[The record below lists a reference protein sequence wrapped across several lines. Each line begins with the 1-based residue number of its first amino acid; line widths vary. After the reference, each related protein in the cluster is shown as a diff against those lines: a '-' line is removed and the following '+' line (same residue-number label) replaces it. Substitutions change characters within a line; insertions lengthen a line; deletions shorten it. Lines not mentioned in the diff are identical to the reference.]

1 MDSIERSSPAISR
14 FGLCV
19 LILAAITLIRLA
31 GLRYSVVDLY
41 VDESQYWAWS
51 RELAFGYFSKPPLL
65 AWIIAGVTQV
75 CGDGEAC
82 VRAASPILYF
92 GTSLIAYAIA
102 AELYDERTALWT
114 ALTVALA
121 PAVGF
126 SARIVSTDVPL
137 LFFWALALF
146 TYVKLLRGG
155 TWGWALTLGAA
166 LGLGLLA
173 KYAMIYFVAG
183 VALAAALD
191 PEARALLRRR
201 ELWLALAIAAIVVA
215 PNIVWNMTNELV
227 TFKHTRGHVQAT
239 QLGFQPL
246 KGLEFFAAQFGVIG
260 PIVFGGLLV
269 LIARFAKPELRQP
282 DRWMIL
288 FAIPPLALIAGLALV
303 HGAYANWAAAAFVSA
318 AVAVTAVL
326 VRQQKWRW
334 LYANLAIGIVVQAL
348 LLAGDAA
355 ADRLSMAPLGLKDDP
370 YRRTMGWRSLADGA
384 RKFVTETDARTI
396 VGDGRDVVAALNYY
410 LRDLKPRVLTW
421 PSAGAPGNYF
431 EQRYALAGTESEP
444 LLVITPCPSARPL
457 EQYYRTATF
466 RRYFAFT
473 LSGSRGAAGP
483 RDGCR

>member
-1 MDSIERSSPAISR
+1 
-14 FGLCV
+14 
-19 LILAAITLIRLA
+19 
-31 GLRYSVVDLY
+31 
-41 VDESQYWAWS
+41 
-51 RELAFGYFSKPPLL
+51 
-65 AWIIAGVTQV
+65 
-75 CGDGEAC
+75 
-82 VRAASPILYF
+82 
-92 GTSLIAYAIA
+92 
-102 AELYDERTALWT
+102 
-114 ALTVALA
+114 
-121 PAVGF
+121 
-126 SARIVSTDVPL
+126 
-137 LFFWALALF
+137 
-146 TYVKLLRGG
+146 
-155 TWGWALTLGAA
+155 
-166 LGLGLLA
+166 
-173 KYAMIYFVAG
+173 
-183 VALAAALD
+183 
-191 PEARALLRRR
+191 LLRRR
-201 ELWLALAIAAIVVA
+201 ELWLALAIAAIVIA
-215 PNIVWNMTNELV
+215 PNIVWNVTNELV

-370 YRRTMGWRSLADGA
+370 YRRTMGWRSLADA
-384 RKFVTETDARTI
+384 THKFVTETDTRTI

-457 EQYYRTATF
+457 EQYYRTVTPLGRIDARSGPTTS
-466 RRYFAFT
+466 RRYFAFA

-483 RDGCR
+483 RDPCR